1 MIVLRHV
8 AIRSQDIS
16 RTRRFY
22 EEGLGLTFLGYQSD
36 GVAMDLSDGTCN
48 LRLLP
53 YEGAPRA
60 PREEGTEFTHLGF
73 LVDDAGRAYQRLKA
87 IGAEFVRDDIHER
100 RQHDP
105 SAPPPRSFKVLD
117 PDGNV
122 VDVSDYSAEWRT
134 N

>member
-8 AIRSQDIS
+8 AIRSQDLA

-22 EEGLGLTFLGYQSD
+22 EDGLGLTFLGYQSD
-36 GVAMDLSDGTCN
+36 GVAMDLSDGSCN

-53 YEGAPRA
+53 YEGAARA
-60 PREEGTEFTHLGF
+60 PREEGTEFIHLGF
-73 LVDDAGRAYQRLKA
+73 LVDDAGRAYRRLAA
-87 IGAEFVRDDIHER
+87 IGADVVRDDIHER

-105 SAPPPRSFKVLD
+105 SAPPPHSFKVLD

-122 VDVSDYSAEWRT
+122 IDVSDHQTEWRT
-134 N
+134 G